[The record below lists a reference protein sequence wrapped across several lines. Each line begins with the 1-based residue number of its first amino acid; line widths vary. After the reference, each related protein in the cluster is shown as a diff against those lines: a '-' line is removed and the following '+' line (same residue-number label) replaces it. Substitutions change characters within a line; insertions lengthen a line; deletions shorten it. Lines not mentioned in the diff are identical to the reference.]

1 MNNLLQYWEFFLGLL
16 TFGSG
21 LLIGNK
27 RRKIQDKKEE
37 AIAEQ
42 EEIKIKK
49 EEVELSGL
57 IKGVYEGIISTISA
71 RLEILEKANTDLTKK
86 YDEILLR
93 NGILEERAETYE
105 KKYKAL
111 EKDHI
116 KLKADYQK
124 IQVELEELKNDKD
137 TKNSK

>member
-57 IKGVYEGIISTISA
+57 IKGVYEGIISTIST
-71 RLEILEKANTDLTKK
+71 RLEILEKANNDLTKK

-137 TKNSK
+137 TKNNK

>member
-57 IKGVYEGIISTISA
+57 IKGVYEGIISTIST
-71 RLEILEKANTDLTKK
+71 RLEILEKANNDLTKK

-116 KLKADYQK
+116 KLNTDYQK

-137 TKNSK
+137 TKNNK